1 MARKRFVFFRA
12 IQPLLKARS
21 WGNRFL
27 LALVTALLCIT
38 VFPVLTTAPSLN
50 SAVPSLVQQGKALY
64 KAEKFTEAT
73 QVLQQA
79 ADTFRTNGEELKLG
93 MTLSNLSLA
102 YQQLGQWQKAEEVI
116 AESLKLL
123 QSGQDAESQQKERSQ
138 LLAQALDVRGRL
150 QLARGQAQSALT
162 TWRKAASIY
171 AEVGDEARI
180 TRSRINQAQ
189 ALQSLGLYRQAE
201 ETLTESSQRLQKQ
214 PDSSLKATG
223 LRSLGNIF
231 RVIGNLKESR
241 QVLEQSLDVAR
252 SLQSR
257 EAISETLLSL
267 GNTASAQQDT
277 QTAKAFYRQAAT
289 ASASAVT
296 RIQAQ
301 LNRLNLLLETEQ
313 WEAAQALQLQI
324 QPQIADLSPS
334 RAAVYARIHFAQ
346 SLMKM
351 GSRKGRGREDAGTR
365 REKTSQSQ
373 EIAQILA
380 KAIQQAK
387 SLGDQPATSY
397 ALGNLGE
404 LYEQTQQR
412 TEAIDLTQQAL
423 FIAQAVDSPEIA
435 YRWQWQL
442 GRLLR
447 EQGNIQDAIAAYTEA
462 VNNLQ
467 SLRSDLVAMSSD
479 VQYSF
484 REKVE
489 PVYRQLVELLLQS
502 QGSSEP
508 SQENLAQARRTI
520 ESLQLAQLDNYFQ
533 EACLD
538 PLEQV
543 DFVDEKAAIIYPI
556 ILDERLEVVLSL
568 PGEGLRHYGTG
579 VRSQQVDSLIKK
591 LRQKLVLPYTSQKEI
606 NALSQKVYNWLIQ
619 PAETALAESKIETLV
634 FVPDGSFRNI
644 PMAALHDGKQYL
656 IENYNVALTPGL
668 RLFEPKPLAQ
678 MQLEALTAGV
688 SQSRFGFKPLEYVK
702 TELAQIQSEIP
713 AEVLLN
719 QEFTSTSLD
728 NEVNSSPVPVVH
740 IATHGQFSS
749 QTEETYILAWD
760 EQINVNELDNLLR
773 VRDQSLP
780 SELELLVLSAC
791 ETAQGDERA
800 ALGLAGVAVRA
811 GARSTLAS
819 LWLVEDQSTALL
831 MSRFYQELETGVSK
845 AKALR
850 NAQQALLQGEYQHP
864 RFWASFVLLG
874 NWL

>member
-1 MARKRFVFFRA
+1 
-12 IQPLLKARS
+12 
-21 WGNRFL
+21 
-27 LALVTALLCIT
+27 
-38 VFPVLTTAPSLN
+38 
-50 SAVPSLVQQGKALY
+50 
-64 KAEKFTEAT
+64 
-73 QVLQQA
+73 
-79 ADTFRTNGEELKLG
+79 
-93 MTLSNLSLA
+93 
-102 YQQLGQWQKAEEVI
+102 
-116 AESLKLL
+116 
-123 QSGQDAESQQKERSQ
+123 
-138 LLAQALDVRGRL
+138 
-150 QLARGQAQSALT
+150 
-162 TWRKAASIY
+162 
-171 AEVGDEARI
+171 
-180 TRSRINQAQ
+180 
-189 ALQSLGLYRQAE
+189 
-201 ETLTESSQRLQKQ
+201 
-214 PDSSLKATG
+214 
-223 LRSLGNIF
+223 
-231 RVIGNLKESR
+231 
-241 QVLEQSLDVAR
+241 
-252 SLQSR
+252 
-257 EAISETLLSL
+257 
-267 GNTASAQQDT
+267 
-277 QTAKAFYRQAAT
+277 
-289 ASASAVT
+289 
-296 RIQAQ
+296 
-301 LNRLNLLLETEQ
+301 
-313 WEAAQALQLQI
+313 
-324 QPQIADLSPS
+324 
-334 RAAVYARIHFAQ
+334 
-346 SLMKM
+346 MKM

-543 DFVDEKAAIIYPI
+543 DFVDENAAIIYPI